1 MTRLMQKHEQWQKA
15 NMDFIRNLIDDGLV
29 ESQIDETAM
38 ERIRGRR
45 TRKLSKERRVALYGY
60 LVGLEN
66 GVRATKFIDMAQDG
80 KSVPKNFIE
89 AYLPI
94 IDMIEDIVDSGPQGI
109 QQLRAL
115 HKRIK

>member
-1 MTRLMQKHEQWQKA
+1 
-15 NMDFIRNLIDDGLV
+15 MDFIRNLIDEGLV
-29 ESQIDETAM
+29 ESQIDETSM

-45 TRKLSKERRVALYGY
+45 TRRLSNERRVALYGY

-80 KSVPKNFIE
+80 KSVPKSFIE

-94 IDMIEDIVDSGPQGI
+94 IDMIEDIVDAGPQGI

>member
-1 MTRLMQKHEQWQKA
+1 
-15 NMDFIRNLIDDGLV
+15 MDFIRNLIDEGLV
-29 ESQIDETAM
+29 ESQLDETAM

-45 TRKLSKERRVALYGY
+45 TRRLSNERRVALYGY

-66 GVRATKFIDMAQDG
+66 GVRATKFVDLAEEG
-80 KSVPKNFIE
+80 KVIPKRFVE

>member
-1 MTRLMQKHEQWQKA
+1 
-15 NMDFIRNLIDDGLV
+15 MDFIRNLIDEGLV
-29 ESQIDETAM
+29 DSHIDESSL

-45 TRKLSKERRVALYGY
+45 TRRLSNERRVALYGY

-66 GVRATKFIDMAQDG
+66 GVRATKFIDMAQEG
-80 KSVPKNFIE
+80 KSVPKSFVE